1 MYGLM
6 PPTLYVCVRFQGSVT
21 HGLWKLVPSVL
32 VHATAYEPAVAGTV
46 GGQSF
51 RAVTFDV
58 IDDACHVSGSA
69 ASNLSP
75 MMP

>member
-1 MYGLM
+1 MI
-6 PPTLYVCVRFQGSVT
+6 PPTLNDCVMFQGSVA
-21 HGLWKLVPSVL
+21 HELLKLVPSVL

-51 RAVTFDV
+51 KAVTFDV